1 MGLNDACPKCTLPL
15 HVTITYPYSIQ
26 PWQRL
31 AKKKT
36 FSSHVINFL
45 IKKVISYFSSTF
57 LHFFLSS
64 TSFVLKVLPKTGFFA
79 IPSNLLQVEKFNF
92 LWIKLGSNWKQG
104 LQQSFEK
111 KAMADSKKVQHSTN
125 KKSSNI
131 GIFDKKFTKG
141 LLTWIFRWFPQV
153 SVSPRSFQ
161 LKSPP
166 LVFLAVFPKK
176 LLWPGFLT
184 DVVGEQ
190 NVRKVN

>member
-1 MGLNDACPKCTLPL
+1 MHPAFACNHYL
-15 HVTITYPYSIQ
+15 HLQHSAVTATSKEKNIFKPRYQLSH
-26 PWQRL
+26 
-31 AKKKT
+31 KKGDIML
-36 FSSHVINFL
+36 FI
-45 IKKVISYFSSTF
+45 
-57 LHFFLSS
+57 HFFTFFLFS
-64 TSFVLKVLPKTGFFA
+64 SFVLKVLPKTGFFA

-104 LQQSFEK
+104 PQQSFETK
-111 KAMADSKKVQHSTN
+111 QWQHSTN

-131 GIFDKKFTKG
+131 GILDKKFTKR
-141 LLTWIFRWFPQV
+141 LLTWILRWFPQV
-153 SVSPRSFQ
+153 SVRPRSFQ